1 MTPIKAM
8 SMTLLDNEE
17 SQHNDGVRKVITLMK
32 GIGQLFGTRKEEDV
46 SKKFP
51 MNVGIFDNNL
61 HIKYEF

>member
-1 MTPIKAM
+1 M

-32 GIGQLFGTRKEEDV
+32 GIGQLFGTRQEEIV
-46 SKKFP
+46 SEKFP
-51 MNVGIFDNNL
+51 MNVGIFDNDL